1 MDSTLFERISELCH
15 EQGITIKSLS
25 EKLEFSES
33 LIRKWK
39 NTSSPSI
46 DKVRLVAKELGVST
60 DYLIGAS
67 TVREPAETLMADE
80 DFISLQ
86 RARSKM
92 GEKDKKRMMN
102 IMRSTFDEIFA
113 EQDKNDNE
121 SK

>member
-1 MDSTLFERISELCH
+1 MDSTLFDRISELCQ
-15 EQGITIKSLS
+15 EKGITIKSLS
-25 EKLEFSES
+25 EELHFSES

-39 NTSSPSI
+39 TTSSPSI
-46 DKVRLVAKELGVST
+46 DKVKLVAKKLKVST
-60 DYLIGAS
+60 DYLIGA
-67 TVREPAETLMADE
+67 TDIREPAETLMADE

>member
-1 MDSTLFERISELCH
+1 MDSTLFDRISELCH
-15 EQGITIKSLS
+15 EQGITIKKLS
-25 EKLEFSES
+25 EKLGFSES

-46 DKVRLVAKELGVST
+46 DKVRLVAKELKVST

-67 TVREPAETLMADE
+67 SVREPAETLMADE

>member
-1 MDSTLFERISELCH
+1 MDSIIFQRISELCKRD
-15 EQGITIKSLS
+15 GITIKKLS
-25 EKLEFSES
+25 EELDFAES

-46 DKVRLVAKELGVST
+46 DKVKKIAKHFHVST
-60 DYLIGAS
+60 DYLIGA
-67 TVREPAETLMADE
+67 TDICEPVETLMADE

-113 EQDKNDNE
+113 EQDKNDSEN
-121 SK
+121 K

>member
-1 MDSTLFERISELCH
+1 MDSTLFDRISELCQ

-25 EKLEFSES
+25 EELHFSES

-39 NTSSPSI
+39 TTSSPSI
-46 DKVRLVAKELGVST
+46 DKVKLVAKKLKVST
-60 DYLIGAS
+60 DYLIGA
-67 TVREPAETLMADE
+67 TDIREPAETLMADE

-121 SK
+121 RK

>member
-1 MDSTLFERISELCH
+1 MDSTLFDRISELCH

-25 EKLEFSES
+25 EKLGFSES

-46 DKVRLVAKELGVST
+46 DKVRLVAKELKVST

-67 TVREPAETLMADE
+67 SVREPADKLMEDE

-121 SK
+121 NK

>member
-1 MDSTLFERISELCH
+1 MDSTLFDRISELCH
-15 EQGITIKSLS
+15 EQGITIKKLS

-67 TVREPAETLMADE
+67 SVREPAETLMADE

-92 GEKDKKRMMN
+92 GEKDRKRMMN

>member
-1 MDSTLFERISELCH
+1 MDSILFDRISELCH
-15 EQGITIKSLS
+15 EQGITIKKLS
-25 EKLEFSES
+25 EKLGFSES

-46 DKVRLVAKELGVST
+46 DKVRLVAKELKVST

-67 TVREPAETLMADE
+67 SVREPAEKLMADE

>member
-1 MDSTLFERISELCH
+1 MDSTLFDRISELCQ
-15 EQGITIKSLS
+15 EKGITIKSLS
-25 EKLEFSES
+25 EKLGFSES

-39 NTSSPSI
+39 STSSPSI
-46 DKVRLVAKELGVST
+46 DKVRLVAKELRVST

-67 TVREPAETLMADE
+67 SVREPAETLMADE